1 MSVSS
6 VINNII
12 LGVPQGS
19 IVGSILFNVYLNDFS
34 VALAKRL
41 LTILFTIIL
50 NNHLPGLFNCY
61 LKY

>member
-6 VINNII
+6 VINN
-12 LGVPQGS
+12 

-50 NNHLPGLFNCY
+50 NNHLPGLLNCY

>member
-6 VINNII
+6 IINNII

-19 IVGSILFNVYLNDFS
+19 IVGPILFNVYLNDFS
-34 VALAKRL
+34 VALGKRL
-41 LTILFTIIL
+41 LTVLFTIIL
-50 NNHLPGLFNCY
+50 NNHLPGLLNCY